1 MHVIVKVIVT
11 KNDIRITRKKVK
23 AAIIKTV
30 IIKSLFPL
38 ILGFCSSILKGSLI
52 EFVVT
57 LCRAYYFKIV
67 MKKGIIIISL

>member
-30 IIKSLFPL
+30 
-38 ILGFCSSILKGSLI
+38 
-52 EFVVT
+52 
-57 LCRAYYFKIV
+57 
-67 MKKGIIIISL
+67 